1 VALGYDLYVEGIS
14 CIEYSQ
20 VGVEKFIKLADQLGI
35 EWLVLSDGD
44 GEGQKYSNFARNQLN
59 GRKEDDHIWCLPNKN
74 MEVLLCVSG
83 FGDIYEEN
91 VSRQKQNSIKADK
104 DTNDYWYQVTGA
116 LKKNVKP
123 QCALE
128 VAQRI
133 VSGEAMV
140 PDYLK
145 NLIEKA
151 RERARSA
158 T

>member
-1 VALGYDLYVEGIS
+1 
-14 CIEYSQ
+14 
-20 VGVEKFIKLADQLGI
+20 
-35 EWLVLSDGD
+35 
-44 GEGQKYSNFARNQLN
+44 
-59 GRKEDDHIWCLPNKN
+59 
-74 MEVLLCVSG
+74 
-83 FGDIYEEN
+83 